1 MSDKMT
7 HTPGPW
13 RVLEPVNGFN
23 ARIFAAGDIYIGSI
37 GHSDNIGGCNAPNAR
52 LIAAAPD
59 LLEALEALLAA
70 SHPIVGS
77 KKACDCEGRVKAK
90 RLARAAIDKAKG
102 A

>member
-13 RVLEPVNGFN
+13 TVLEPVNGFN
-23 ARIFAAGDIYIGSI
+23 ARIFAAGNIYIGSI

-59 LLEALEALLAA
+59 MLEALEALLEA
-70 SHPIVGS
+70 SHPIS
-77 KKACDCEGRVKAK
+77 RDKRSCDGRVKAK
-90 RLARAAIDKAKG
+90 RLARAAIAKAKG